1 MFTSRS
7 ASARQ
12 TLPSMLGR
20 SSNSTI
26 NSLVIGMAGPHLP
39 ALGEDRAPSRL
50 GCAGHEIL
58 RPRNLMFKIR
68 GEATAVSEDLRPLLQ
83 RVQPWVLIVGIK
95 IGSGNEGHFR
105 VGKSCSG

>member
-50 GCAGHEIL
+50 GCRSRDLTPAEPDVQDDVARHGEVRAETDRQEESRSQVAHQRASAAPHHE
-58 RPRNLMFKIR
+58 N
-68 GEATAVSEDLRPLLQ
+68 
-83 RVQPWVLIVGIK
+83 
-95 IGSGNEGHFR
+95 SG
-105 VGKSCSG
+105 